1 MSLREQLN
9 ATKIQTMSSSNNSL
23 EASVFLNASISK
35 TTQKMEQYDEL
46 MRTFFRVISSRQ
58 VNPDRVVRILEQ
70 MVLIRTDLKEA
81 VSKLLKSNRKSVPV
95 ISCPFVWD
103 VYLL

>member
-9 ATKIQTMSSSNNSL
+9 ATKIQTMSSSNSSL
-23 EASVFLNASISK
+23 EASVFLNAAISK

-70 MVLIRTDLKEA
+70 MVLIRTELQKS
-81 VSKLLKSNRKSVPV
+81 VSKLLKSNKKSVPV
-95 ISCPFVWD
+95 NLCHCWD
-103 VYLL
+103 DFFP